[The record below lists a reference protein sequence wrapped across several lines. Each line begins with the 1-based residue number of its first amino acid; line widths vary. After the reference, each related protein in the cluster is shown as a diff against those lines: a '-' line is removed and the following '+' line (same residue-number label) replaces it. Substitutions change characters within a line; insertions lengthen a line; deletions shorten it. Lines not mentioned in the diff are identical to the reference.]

1 MKKGKVDKGFELI
14 YYNLSYRRR
23 FIRTLWL
30 IPWMILVLCWL
41 HWLEDTPMF
50 ILVPVA
56 MIFAV
61 VDFIQALHN
70 YKKWKEETEVNE
82 TNLANVCQVVS
93 DKNIKGQISKKG

>member
-56 MIFAV
+56 IIFAV

-82 TNLANVCQVVS
+82 TNSLGYNQ
-93 DKNIKGQISKKG
+93 